1 MAAGRHLSARA
12 RRTLLIGPSVFI
24 IVAFMILPLGLM
36 AYVSTLERGQYGGV
50 QWGDHSTLAYV
61 SILFAE
67 ALDGT
72 FGFNTAYIEI
82 FLRSFW
88 LSLSTTLIALAI
100 GFPTALYMTLQP
112 ERYRNLLIFMVT
124 IPFWTNLLV
133 RNYAWILLLRNG
145 GLVEGFL
152 HWLGISDQPLGLLYT
167 PYAVSIGLTY
177 SYLPFMVLPIYAS
190 LEKMDSRLIEAAF
203 DLGADRKRALT
214 RVILPLAAP
223 GIAAGCVLVFVP
235 ALGAYVTPELL
246 GGGKSMMIGN
256 LIQSQFGAAR
266 NWPFGAALAFA
277 LLAIVLLAMMV
288 YLLRFRRAP
297 SGAQ

>member
-1 MAAGRHLSARA
+1 MTAASRKRFLQIAPA
-12 RRTLLIGPSVFI
+12 VAI
-24 IVAFMILPLGLM
+24 IAFFMLAPLGLM
-36 AYVSTLERGQYGGV
+36 AYVSLLQKGVNGGV
-50 QWGDHSTLAYV
+50 VWDQHTAEAYV
-61 SILFAE
+61 NFIFERDLDDSLVLNIDYLRIFA
-67 ALDGT
+67 
-72 FGFNTAYIEI
+72 
-82 FLRSFW
+82 RSFG
-88 LSLSTTLIALAI
+88 LSLLTAVLALAI
-100 GFPTALYMTLQP
+100 GFPTALYMAMQP
-112 ERYRNLLIFMVT
+112 EGRRNLLIFLVT

-145 GLVEGFL
+145 GLVENL
-152 HWLGISDQPLGLLYT
+152 LRWLGVSDQPLGVMYT
-167 PYAVSIGLTY
+167 PIAVSIGLTY

-203 DLGADRKRALT
+203 DLGADRRRALT
-214 RVILPLAAP
+214 RVILPLAMP
-223 GIAAGCVLVFVP
+223 GIAAGCILVFVP

-256 LIQSQFGAAR
+256 LIQGQFGAAR

-297 SGAQ
+297 AVP

>member
-1 MAAGRHLSARA
+1 MTGATSKRFLQIAPALAI
-12 RRTLLIGPSVFI
+12 IGVFML
-24 IVAFMILPLGLM
+24 APLGLM
-36 AYVSTLERGQYGGV
+36 AYVSLLEKGLNGGV
-50 QWGDHSTLAYV
+50 VWDSHTPEAYV
-61 SILFAE
+61 NFIFERDLDDSLILNTDYLQIFA
-67 ALDGT
+67 
-72 FGFNTAYIEI
+72 
-82 FLRSFW
+82 RSFG
-88 LSLSTTLIALAI
+88 LSLLTAALALAI
-100 GFPTALYMTLQP
+100 GFPTALYMAMQP
-112 ERYRNLLIFMVT
+112 EGRRNLLIFLVT

-145 GLVEGFL
+145 GLVEGLL

-190 LEKMDSRLIEAAF
+190 LEKLDARLIEAAF
-203 DLGADRKRALT
+203 DLGADRRRALT

-277 LLAIVLLAMMV
+277 LLAIVLLSMML
-288 YLLRFRRAP
+288 YLMRFRRAP
-297 SGAQ
+297 AGAH

>member
-1 MAAGRHLSARA
+1 MYSLVAGKRFLQIAPA
-12 RRTLLIGPSVFI
+12 LAIIGF
-24 IVAFMILPLGLM
+24 FMLAPLGLM
-36 AYVSTLERGQYGGV
+36 AYVSILEKGLNGGV
-50 QWGDHSTLAYV
+50 VWDVHTPEAYLNFIFERDLDD
-61 SILFAE
+61 SLILNTDYLQIFA
-67 ALDGT
+67 
-72 FGFNTAYIEI
+72 
-82 FLRSFW
+82 RSFG
-88 LSLSTTLIALAI
+88 LSLLTAALALAI
-100 GFPTALYMTLQP
+100 GFPTALYMAMQP
-112 ERYRNLLIFMVT
+112 EGRRNLLIFLVT

-145 GLVEGFL
+145 GLVENLL
-152 HWLGISDQPLGLLYT
+152 HGLGIAVDQPLGLLYT

-203 DLGADRKRALT
+203 DLGADRRRALT

-277 LLAIVLLAMMV
+277 LLAIVLLAMMF

-297 SGAQ
+297 SGGH